1 MKQDKIKVV
10 LSADDWFY
18 ILKTP
23 TVPRV
28 GDGIWMDQLDVNKMI
43 ISRPHTDS
51 EEHYNRW
58 GTYYKQCRDEFK
70 CGIRFVVGDVGWG
83 KTVDMH
89 HEGYTKPMWICQ
101 GMTMDRWTVNEKTGK
116 REHLPEPQTHYDDIR
131 KIANEI
137 EKLYKKIDIIQ
148 SNQLK
153 KTVDE

>member
-10 LSADDWFY
+10 LQAEGWFY

-28 GDGIWMDQLDVNKMI
+28 GDGVWMDNLDVNKMI
-43 ISRPHTDS
+43 IPCPRSDS

-58 GTYYKQCRDEFK
+58 GADYKHSRDEFK
-70 CGIRFVVGDVGWG
+70 CGIRFVVGDVVWG
-83 KTVDMH
+83 TTGDMH

-101 GMTMDRWTVNEKTGK
+101 GETIDRWTVNEKTGK
-116 REHLPEPQTHYDDIR
+116 KEALPEPQTHYDDIR

-137 EKLYKKIDIIQ
+137 EKLSKKIDIIQ

-153 KTVDE
+153 